1 MKQPT
6 IASPEQWLAARRQL
20 LEKEKDFTR
29 QRDQLAAERRA
40 LPWVRVDKTHVF
52 EGPSGKQTLSEL
64 FQGKSQLIVYHF
76 MFGPGWREGCPSCS
90 FLSDHL
96 DASLVHLAARDVA
109 LAVVSRAPYAEI
121 AAFQRRMGWR
131 FHWVSSNGSDFN
143 HDYHVS
149 FSAQEVA
156 AGTTYYNYGNNAFGS
171 EEAPGMSVFARDES
185 GTLFHT
191 YSSYARGGEPL
202 IGAYHLLDMVP
213 KGRDEEGL
221 PWPMAW
227 VRHHDKYSQDRYG
240 QDKYGPPGA
249 SSCNT
254 CS

>member
-6 IASPEQWLAARRQL
+6 IVSPEQWLAARTQL
-20 LEKEKDFTR
+20 LEKEKEFTR
-29 QRDQLAAERRA
+29 QRDQLAALRRA
-40 LPWVRVDKTHVF
+40 LPWVRVEKTHVF
-52 EGPSGKQTLSEL
+52 EGPSGKETLAEL
-64 FQGKSQLIVYHF
+64 FGGKSQLIIYHF
-76 MFGPGWREGCPSCS
+76 MLGPGWQEGCPSCS
-90 FLSDHL
+90 LLCDHL
-96 DASLVHLAARDVA
+96 DGSVVHMAARDVA

-121 AAFQRRMGWR
+121 ATFQRRMGWR
-131 FHWVSSNGSDFN
+131 LHWVSSHGDDFN
-143 HDYHVS
+143 RDYHVS
-149 FSAQEVA
+149 FSREEVA
-156 AGTTYYNYGNNAFGS
+156 AGTTYYNYGNNAFRS
-171 EEAPGMSVFARDES
+171 EEAPGMSVFAKDES
-185 GTLFHT
+185 GALFHT

-227 VRHHDKYSQDRYG
+227 VRHHDKY
-240 QDKYGPPGA
+240 GPPGA